1 MGLESLRCLQ
11 RLIGSNPFPQWRTE
25 LFFPD
30 DREVLPVT
38 IQKTDTTEFGLVL
51 PNGQVLWS
59 AYSDRPLSTP
69 ADRDMMVQVL
79 RKTAQECGFT
89 EEQFLSNYNWVSRR
103 IKTEVTDLG
112 SFTLTDPHVIGVDT
126 PENDEDDDSYDSS
139 DNVRAH
145 HTASGETA
153 DGHRGDLRE
162 GFVGGAAP
170 GSA

>member
-1 MGLESLRCLQ
+1 MGLDLLRCLQ
-11 RLIGSNPFPQWRTE
+11 RLVGGNPFPDWRTE
-25 LFFPD
+25 LFFSD
-30 DREVLPVT
+30 DRKGPPMT

-59 AYSDRPLSTP
+59 AFSDRPLNAP
-69 ADRDMMVQVL
+69 ADREMMVQVL

-89 EEQFLSNYNWVSRR
+89 EEQFLSNYSWVSRR
-103 IKTEVTDLG
+103 IKTEITDLG

-126 PENDEDDDSYDSS
+126 PENDEDNDSYDGS
-139 DNVRAH
+139 DNVHAH
-145 HTASGETA
+145 HIVSTETA

-162 GFVGGAAP
+162 GFVGSVAP